1 MVRQRLSAPSNSGA
15 DRTHLVFQLIQ
26 CQNNDAELWK
36 IRRFGDRSDLAHN
49 DDGILLL
56 IYEGILTPTQDKL
69 LRHAAHDYIVYGMIK
84 GTSFFSVFLGF
95 LFGVWVVTLWILSSL
110 PGQDIYLPPFP
121 EADKVAHFG
130 YFFIGGFLLAWV
142 LRRTRGWRGWKL
154 LCGALCAIALI
165 GALDELHQL
174 YTPDRSGGDPAD
186 WTADCAGGALGA
198 LVIGWIYVRGRDR
211 RPQAPSGAVAQG
223 D

>member
-1 MVRQRLSAPSNSGA
+1 MA
-15 DRTHLVFQLIQ
+15 
-26 CQNNDAELWK
+26 
-36 IRRFGDRSDLAHN
+36 
-49 DDGILLL
+49 
-56 IYEGILTPTQDKL
+56 
-69 LRHAAHDYIVYGMIK
+69 K
-84 GTSFFSVFLGF
+84 GTSFFSVFLGL

-110 PGQDIYLPPFP
+110 PGQDIHLPPFP

-130 YFFIGGFLLAWV
+130 YFFIGGLLLAWV
-142 LRRTRGWRGWKL
+142 LRRTLGWRGWKL
-154 LCGALCAIALI
+154 ICGALCAIALI

-174 YTPDRSGGDPAD
+174 HTRDRSGGDPAD
-186 WTADCAGGALGA
+186 WTVDCAGGAFGA